1 MTKSD
6 SYRSRNDLNHVCYSD
21 SVRQIKTTYT
31 SMILMGWNPY
41 SPILKIC
48 VSCYFSFGIYI
59 RYIVPIGKY
68 CFLSDFLYCSFIL
81 LNLLRWKEHY
91 GPSVFIFPCSVY
103 ATDSIHLVFFIIF
116 SPRLFLYSNSRKWD
130 LEKLFN
136 RKWTEFSRR
145 EKTSWVKLN

>member
-1 MTKSD
+1 MSFHILYLLFLLLSTYTILFSQHFVTSLVYSAVGTLQVDNTYNILACGVRYYYIVTKSD

-81 LNLLRWKEHY
+81 LNLLR
-91 GPSVFIFPCSVY
+91 
-103 ATDSIHLVFFIIF
+103 
-116 SPRLFLYSNSRKWD
+116 
-130 LEKLFN
+130 
-136 RKWTEFSRR
+136 
-145 EKTSWVKLN
+145 